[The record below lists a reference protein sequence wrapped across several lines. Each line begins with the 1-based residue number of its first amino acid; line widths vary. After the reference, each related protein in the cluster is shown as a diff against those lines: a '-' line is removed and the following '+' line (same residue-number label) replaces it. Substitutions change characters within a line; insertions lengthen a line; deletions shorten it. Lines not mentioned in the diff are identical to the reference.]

1 VKILALDL
9 GTVTGWATDV
19 SGKLEYG
26 ETDFSLHRGESP
38 GMRFHN
44 FNVWLRRM
52 CCPTPFSDVNTSL
65 VDLVVYEMPHV
76 RGGAANDV
84 LTGMATR
91 VHEFC
96 ATHESR
102 RAAQPVDYEM
112 VHSATLKKYATGKGN
127 ADKEAMRA
135 AAVAALGVIPEGSVD
150 MKWAHAMDA
159 MTDNMADALWIY
171 WRAKAIRG

>member
-26 ETDFSLHRGESP
+26 EMDFSLQRGESP
-38 GMRFHN
+38 GMRYHN
-44 FNVWLRRM
+44 FNSWLRRI
-52 CCPTPFSDVNTSL
+52 CCPTPFNEVNTSL

-84 LTGMATR
+84 LTGMSTR

-102 RAAQPVDYEM
+102 RAARPVDYEM

-127 ADKEAMRA
+127 ADKDAMV
-135 AAVAALGVIPEGSVD
+135 VAAKRMLFGENGVAPIPSDQPCDV
-150 MKWAHAMDA
+150 
-159 MTDNMADALWIY
+159 TDNMADALWLF
-171 WRAKAIRG
+171 WRTKAIRG